1 MTTVRKQEG
10 VVYRETPETDLEVDL
25 YLPDG
30 EDGHSAGE
38 DDRPDQTDRPAVM
51 LMHGGGWRNDHHGTF
66 ETHLA
71 RLAER
76 GYVGAEFTYRRSGEA
91 TYPAAVEDVEYGVRW
106 LKSHGEEYGLDPD
119 RIAIGGHSAGAHLA
133 ALVAVSSDDA
143 DFVPEERPDES
154 SEKTELDGFSEETIS
169 DESSEVATAVAIN
182 GLFNLQKLGQMH
194 PSRLFVSG
202 FIRDFF
208 GGEYLDHRE
217 AYREASCITH
227 VDGDEPPFLV
237 LAGTH
242 DQEVPPYES
251 VQLRDQLEHAG
262 GTPEFLL
269 ADGGDHFCFLEDG
282 SHYEEGMER
291 IEGFLDEHL

>member
-1 MTTVRKQEG
+1 MTTVRKQDG

-25 YLPDG
+25 YFPRGDG
-30 EDGHSAGE
+30 DPSGGE
-38 DDRPDQTDRPAVM
+38 DRPAVM
-51 LMHGGGWRNDHHGTF
+51 LMHGGGWRNDHHGMF
-66 ETHLA
+66 ETHLT

-76 GYVGAEFTYRRSGEA
+76 GYVGAEFAYRRSGEA

-106 LKSHGEEYGLDPD
+106 LKRRADEFGLDPD

-133 ALVAVSSDDA
+133 ALSAVSSDDA
-143 DFVPEERPDES
+143 DFVPEEGPDYC
-154 SEKTELDGFSEETIS
+154 
-169 DESSEVATAVAIN
+169 SEVAAAVAIN
-182 GLFNLQKLGQMH
+182 GLFNLEKLGQMH

-202 FIRDFF
+202 FIHDFF
-208 GGEYLDHRE
+208 GGEYLDHRG

-237 LAGTH
+237 LAGNR

-251 VQLRDQLEHAG
+251 VQLRDQLEHVG
-262 GTPEFLL
+262 GDPELFV

-282 SHYEEGMER
+282 SHFEEGMER
-291 IEGFLDEHL
+291 IEDFLAEYL